1 MATSFPEPTT
11 FNGPDTREL
20 GRSNGQPTPWHCTVC
35 EAHGRG
41 VMAQADHWRLTQHMC
56 RFGKRPDCYAT
67 FAHMQPDFKGGEFR
81 MYQVHGGERDKSTL
95 SEATVRALGIRIRE
109 DGR

>member
-1 MATSFPEPTT
+1 MSFPEPTT

-41 VMAQADHWRLTQHMC
+41 VMAQAAHWRATGHMM
-56 RFGKRPDCYAT
+56 RFGKRPKGYAV
-67 FAHMQPDFKGGEFR
+67 FLCMQSDFKGGEFAL
-81 MYQVHGGERDKSTL
+81 YNIVGGERDKSTL
-95 SEATVRALGIRIRE
+95 SEATVRALGIAIR
-109 DGR
+109 GGK